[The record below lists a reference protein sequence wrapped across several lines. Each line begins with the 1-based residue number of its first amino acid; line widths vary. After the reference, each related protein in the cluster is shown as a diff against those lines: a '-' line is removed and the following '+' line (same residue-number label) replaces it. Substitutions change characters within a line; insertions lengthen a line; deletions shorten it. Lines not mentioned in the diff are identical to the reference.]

1 VSKYVGDT
9 VNDSI
14 EWGEP
19 SSVTHGPAS
28 TERVLRRESDRLVAN
43 YRISVEGDRPVA
55 VTVHD
60 EFPPDLDVERVDVR
74 NDEDSLDAGV
84 TPTGATFESVVSPG
98 EVLEPSC
105 ELYLGTEPVE
115 PYGPPT
121 IVQARPVA
129 EHTDRAAVPPEA
141 APTPGGRETDVV
153 SQSAEPEPTV
163 PPEPTATVEALVEA
177 FRADDLSEEQL
188 GVLRDRLA
196 DRTSTS
202 ADVRIRRVES
212 ELARFEAYVDALE
225 AFIEG
230 NGTAQEAF
238 TELRAD
244 LQRNRSEVATLR
256 QTQQAAATERAD
268 VAAEVE
274 ELRGDVTAVT
284 DEVATLRNET
294 DALRE
299 EVEELRSLMESLSAV
314 FAGDGD
320 PADLPGR

>member
-1 VSKYVGDT
+1 MSKYVGDT

-19 SSVTHGPAS
+19 SSVTHDLAS
-28 TERVLRRESDRLVAN
+28 TERVLRREDGRLIAD
-43 YRISVEGDRPVA
+43 YRISVDGEQPVA

-60 EFPPDLDVERVDVR
+60 EFPPDLDVERADVR
-74 NDEDSLDAGV
+74 ADELTLDAEV

-105 ELYLGTEPVE
+105 ELSLGTEPAE
-115 PYGPPT
+115 PFGPPT
-121 IVQARPVA
+121 IVRARPVV
-129 EHTDRAAVPPEA
+129 EPTDQVAIPPES
-141 APTPGGRETDVV
+141 APTDGSRDGGIP
-153 SQSAEPEPTV
+153 QSTESGPTV
-163 PPEPTATVEALVEA
+163 PPGPTATVEALVEA
-177 FRADDLSEEQL
+177 FRTDDLSDEQL

-225 AFIEG
+225 AFIEE

-238 TELRAD
+238 TELHAD
-244 LQRNRSEVATLR
+244 LERNRAEVATLR

-268 VAAEVE
+268 VATDVE
-274 ELRGDVTAVT
+274 TLRGDVAAVT
-284 DEVATLRNET
+284 DEVATLRTET